1 MGIILGRRQAAAQ
14 AMPAAVA
21 GISGGLY
28 LAQILQPSGPPTAP
42 DRE

>member
-1 MGIILGRRQAAAQ
+1 MILGRRHAAAQ
-14 AMPAAVA
+14 AKPDAVA

-28 LAQILQPSGPPTAP
+28 LAYILQPSGPHKAP

>member
-1 MGIILGRRQAAAQ
+1 MGTILGRWRAAAQ
-14 AMPAAVA
+14 AMPRAVA

-28 LAQILQPSGPPTAP
+28 LAQILQPSGPHTAP